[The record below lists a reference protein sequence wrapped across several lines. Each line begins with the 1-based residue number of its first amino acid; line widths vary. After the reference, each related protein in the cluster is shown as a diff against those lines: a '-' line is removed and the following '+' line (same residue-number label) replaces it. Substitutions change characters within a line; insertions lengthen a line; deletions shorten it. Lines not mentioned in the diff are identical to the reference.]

1 MGGLE
6 KTDWAK
12 APFVSSYKKFN
23 AIVCMWED
31 PFPAYMSTT
40 GENWWDQPGAWTLT
54 EAQKLDYAW
63 ARRNFVISDYYL
75 DTKRFNDTLSV
86 DCIISLSWVPIC
98 SHDFIP
104 GINQAPA
111 VGFLSD
117 FFVLIIFLC
126 SMCPNP
132 SHICGFKYFYIYWQC
147 MLVILIE

>member
-31 PFPAYMSTT
+31 PFPACMSTT

-63 ARRNFVISDYYL
+63 ARRNFIISDYYL

-104 GINQAPA
+104 GIN
-111 VGFLSD
+111 
-117 FFVLIIFLC
+117 
-126 SMCPNP
+126 
-132 SHICGFKYFYIYWQC
+132 
-147 MLVILIE
+147 